1 MLLVD
6 TNVVSELRK
15 VRAGKADQNVAR
27 WAERVAPSQLY
38 LSVITLHELEL
49 GVLLAERRDPA
60 QGAVLRKWLEEHVH
74 PAFAGRILPVD
85 EAVARQAARLHVP
98 DPRPV
103 RDALIAA
110 TAQVHG
116 MTVVTRNIEDF
127 TPMGVPILNPWTA
140 IHGPVTEG
148 PTITDTE

>member
-1 MLLVD
+1 MLLLD

-15 VRAGKADQNVAR
+15 VRAGRADPNVSR
-27 WAERVAPSQLY
+27 WADYVAPSELY

-60 QGAVLRKWLEEHVH
+60 QRAILRTWLESHVH

-85 EAVARQAARLHVP
+85 QAVARQAARLHVP

-116 MTVVTRNIEDF
+116 MTVVTRNIGDF
-127 TPMGVPILNPWTA
+127 APMGVPVLNPWLA
-140 IHGPVTEG
+140 EAGRFAEG
-148 PTITDTE
+148 